1 MEATLSFHSVPL
13 HWGGLGL
20 AALAGP
26 SPPRCN
32 PLLVSPLSA
41 LFPLV
46 CRGADRITPA
56 LPSLPFSFQIRHDL
70 GFFVFLANVGQTD
83 FSLFPS
89 LFLLIT

>member
-1 MEATLSFHSVPL
+1 MEATLSSHSVPL
-13 HWGGLGL
+13 HGGVW
-20 AALAGP
+20 AWQHWQGP
-26 SPPRCN
+26 SPPQCN

-46 CRGADRITPA
+46 CRGADSITPA
-56 LPSLPFSFQIRHDL
+56 LPSLPFSFQICHDL
-70 GFFVFLANVGQTD
+70 GFFLFLANVGQTD